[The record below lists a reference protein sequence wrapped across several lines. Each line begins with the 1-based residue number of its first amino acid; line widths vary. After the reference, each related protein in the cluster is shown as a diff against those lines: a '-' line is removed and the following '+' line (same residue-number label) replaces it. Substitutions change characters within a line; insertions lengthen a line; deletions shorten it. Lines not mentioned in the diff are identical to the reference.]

1 MRMISSDS
9 MQIALREKDLSRTKM
24 IHCQEVRVLEWWNT
38 LTSNLREVT

>member
-9 MQIALREKDLSRTKM
+9 MQIALKGKDLSRTKM
-24 IHCQEVRVLEWWNT
+24 IHCQEVRGLEWWST